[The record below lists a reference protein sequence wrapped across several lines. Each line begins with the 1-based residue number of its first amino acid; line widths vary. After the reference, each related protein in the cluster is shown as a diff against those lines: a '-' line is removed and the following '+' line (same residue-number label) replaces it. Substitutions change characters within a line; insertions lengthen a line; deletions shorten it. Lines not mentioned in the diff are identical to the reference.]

1 MVTDFDVSI
10 DGDGNDDDGNDIDDV
25 CKDDGEIDKG
35 VEVGRGEVVVGDDDD
50 DDDDGDDPSQPTLI
64 RTLTPPY
71 SISVEEGGGD
81 NEGDDG
87 W

>member
-50 DDDDGDDPSQPTLI
+50 DDDGDDPSQPTLI

>member
-1 MVTDFDVSI
+1 VVTDFDVSI

-50 DDDDGDDPSQPTLI
+50 DDDGDDPSQPTLI